1 MTLNI
6 LSGRKFTIQIVSY
19 HNHVAPFPLSTQVIA
34 VHLLFLPVPLILYAQ
49 VYLFVPQTLCP
60 VLSEILALPQPQQ
73 PKKRKPG
80 FNSKA
85 ICITDDHIVKDKA
98 DEKCRRKRKKKQRK
112 LKRGKRKNRR
122 ENRKKRARTEE
133 ERARTEEERARTE
146 ERPSAE
152 KKRKLIKKEKRRQ
165 IKKTKRTETGRKI
178 AVVKVRLNVRSVG
191 LHMERVRMYG
201 YAVTCVTHGIM

>member
-73 PKKRKPG
+73 SKKRKPG

-98 DEKCRRKRKKKQRK
+98 DEKCRREEEKEAKKIEKRKEKEQKREQKKKEREQKKKGREQKKKGREQKKDQVQKRKK
-112 LKRGKRKNRR
+112 
-122 ENRKKRARTEE
+122 AD
-133 ERARTEEERARTE
+133 
-146 ERPSAE
+146 
-152 KKRKLIKKEKRRQ
+152 
-165 IKKTKRTETGRKI
+165 
-178 AVVKVRLNVRSVG
+178 
-191 LHMERVRMYG
+191 
-201 YAVTCVTHGIM
+201 